1 MQVGPGADGIQKLL
15 QAEQA
20 AQGVIQSA
28 RQEKSNKIKQAQ
40 QEAEKEVEAYKAQ
53 REDAYKQLMEQG
65 RGDAAGRLS
74 ELESDTKKSVAD
86 LEKSVNS
93 RKGSVVSSI
102 VGWVV
107 NV

>member
-1 MQVGPGADGIQKLL
+1 MQVGTGADGIQKLL

-40 QEAEKEVEAYKAQ
+40 REAEKEVEAYKAQ

-74 ELESDTKKSVAD
+74 ELEAGTKSSIGE

-93 RKGSVVSSI
+93 RKGAVVDSI

-107 NV
+107 GV